1 MNTCNV
7 SIPVA
12 HTNIFLVHKIQTNKL
27 NKECL
32 MMANKHLFKVFNM
45 RYGLEFINN
54 DYKI

>member
-32 MMANKHLFKVFNM
+32 MMANKNLFKVFNM